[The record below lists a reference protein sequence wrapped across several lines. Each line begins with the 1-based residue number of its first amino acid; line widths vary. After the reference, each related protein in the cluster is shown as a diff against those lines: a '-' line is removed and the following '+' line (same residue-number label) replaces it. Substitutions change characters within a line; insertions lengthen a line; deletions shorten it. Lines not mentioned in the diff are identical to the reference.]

1 MCEKDREFRHL
12 MESVAM
18 NTTPD
23 PEHTEAVRRQTL
35 SVARRAGNRPG
46 YRRIGLIAA
55 VVVLGVCGIG
65 LAATETGRNLIR
77 SIFTPIGKVE
87 ATQWEAP
94 DGTVYTESRNT
105 SEPYT
110 GDEER
115 AATNKFQE
123 IHALQDAGQGKL
135 VGLAERS
142 GDTGFFVQYEL
153 GDGTTTELC
162 QGRPTGKQAENMR
175 IDEIMELRDAGAGEV
190 VSEQPFVIGLGRYT
204 IRFTLS
210 DGQAVDLTANYPPG
224 KREEREALF
233 AETEE
238 LKSQLRFT
246 VLNPHV
252 DPQQPEA
259 GVWGLLRYEL
269 ADGRT
274 VGLVQRVPD
283 EAISEDGRFVVLPDL
298 AEPVAIT
305 GASNTPD

>member
-1 MCEKDREFRHL
+1 
-12 MESVAM
+12 M

-23 PEHTEAVRRQTL
+23 PEHSEAVRRQTL
-35 SVARRAGNRPG
+35 SVARRAASHPG

-55 VVVLGVCGIG
+55 AVVLGVCGIG

-77 SIFTPIGKVE
+77 RIFTPIE
-87 ATQWEAP
+87 QQHATRWEAP
-94 DGTVYTESRNT
+94 DGTVYSESRNWG
-105 SEPYT
+105 EPYS
-110 GDEER
+110 GDEEQ
-115 AATNKFQE
+115 AAASKFQE

-142 GDTGFFVQYEL
+142 DDTGFFVQYEL
-153 GDGTTTELC
+153 GDGTITQLC
-162 QGRPTGKQAENMR
+162 QGRPTGEQDENMR

-190 VSEQPFVIGLGRYT
+190 INEQPFVIGLGRYT

-210 DGQAVDLTANYPPG
+210 DGQTVDLTANYPPG
-224 KREEREALF
+224 KREEREAIF

-238 LKSQLRFT
+238 LRSQLRFT

-252 DPQQPEA
+252 DPKQPEA
-259 GVWGLLRYEL
+259 GVWGILRYEL

-283 EAISEDGRFVVLPDL
+283 EAISEDGQFVVLPDL

-305 GASNTPD
+305 GASSTPD